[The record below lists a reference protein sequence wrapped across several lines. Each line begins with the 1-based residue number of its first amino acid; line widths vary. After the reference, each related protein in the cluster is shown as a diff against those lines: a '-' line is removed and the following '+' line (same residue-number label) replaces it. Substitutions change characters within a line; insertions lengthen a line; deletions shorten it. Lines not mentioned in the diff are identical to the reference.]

1 MSFRVRTTAVLM
13 MLLTGVS
20 NGYAQAVAA
29 GKNEVETDFSFSTA
43 TYSGIDSNRTTDY
56 SLRFAYGRFL
66 TDRFAIG
73 PLFTIRRDLDN
84 LVTPINLGGVAR
96 YYFVNGD
103 ALAIPFVE
111 GSSSRTINEAFEMD
125 HYDVQASAG
134 LVFPIGE
141 SGGRFRVAPYY
152 RRAFYDRLIN
162 GYSYQHS
169 FGVSWSVG
177 LLF

>member
-1 MSFRVRTTAVLM
+1 MSYPVKIAAVLG
-13 MLLTGVS
+13 MLLMSVS
-20 NGYAQAVAA
+20 NAYAQALAA

-43 TYSGIDSNRTTDY
+43 TYSGVDSNRTTDY
-56 SLRFAYGRFL
+56 SFRLSYGRFL

-73 PLFTIRRDLDN
+73 PLFSIRRDVN
-84 LVTPINLGGVAR
+84 NATTPINVGGVAR

-111 GSSSRTINEAFEMD
+111 GSSTRTINDAFVMD
-125 HYDVQASAG
+125 HYDVRASAG

-152 RRAFYDRLIN
+152 RRAFHDALIN
-162 GYSYQHS
+162 GYSYDHS